1 MNQSSQEA
9 FSTKQLPNAPDAERS
24 ILCCILHNPDRFLIR
39 ASSDNI
45 TPEFFYNATNQRI
58 FQIIHEQHQQGK
70 NIDVTSVSEMIRD
83 RKEANLSV
91 ADLGD
96 IMLSEHSENSWQ
108 DYAEILRDRYARRLA
123 IEAGQQVASQN
134 LSGESAVFALKQA
147 AEAAMNALVGSTAIQ
162 RAGDAVGA
170 FLAKFKENYENG
182 RIPGLSTG
190 FSKLDEKTGGMR
202 KGEFW
207 VIGAKTSVGK
217 SVMMLQIAQHAI
229 RDGKKVA
236 IFTLE
241 MGADEVVGRMIAC
254 GNSIPIGEITQPRH
268 VSKINIDKIRNAAKS
283 LADTGLMICDNAD
296 LSIDAISGHCQRI
309 QETTGLDLVVIDY
322 LQLIS
327 TPKNRG
333 QSREQE
339 VAQISRACKQLA
351 KRLKCPVLTATQLN
365 EAGQSRESRAIEHDA
380 DCVFFIMQS
389 EHECQLNIWKARNSK
404 RGECLPVLMRGEYQR
419 FEML

>member
-1 MNQSSQEA
+1 MNQQNQEA
-9 FSTKQLPNAPDAERS
+9 FTTKQLPNAPDAERS

-123 IEAGQQVASQN
+123 IEAGQQVANQN

-190 FSKLDEKTGGMR
+190 FAKLDEKTGGMR

-217 SVMMLQIAQHAI
+217 SVMMLQIAQNAL
-229 RDGKKVA
+229 RNQSKVA

-241 MGADEVVGRMIAC
+241 MSAEEVIGRMIAC
-254 GNSIPIGEITQPRH
+254 GNSINIGEITQPRH
-268 VSKINIDKIRNAAKS
+268 LAKS
-283 LADTGLMICDNAD
+283 SIERIKRAANEIADMPLAICDSAD
-296 LSIDAISGHCQRI
+296 LTMEAIAGHCQRL
-309 QETTGLDLVVIDY
+309 QETQGLDLVVIDY

-327 TPKNRG
+327 VGKMRG

-339 VAQISRACKQLA
+339 VAGISRQCKQLA

-365 EAGQSRESRAIEHDA
+365 EAGQARESRAIEHDA
-380 DCVFFIMQS
+380 DCVFFIINDGDRCDLQ
-389 EHECQLNIWKARNSK
+389 IWKARNSK
-404 RGECLPVLMRGEYQR
+404 RGDVIPVTLRGEYQR
-419 FEML
+419 FEIN

>member
-1 MNQSSQEA
+1 MTEQP
-9 FSTKQLPNAPDAERS
+9 TKQLPYAPDAERS
-24 ILCCILHNPDRFLIR
+24 ILCCILHNPERFLVR

-45 TPEFFYNATNQRI
+45 LPEFFYNHTHQRLYT
-58 FQIIHEQHQQGK
+58 IIHEQRQQGRAV
-70 NIDVTSVSEMIRD
+70 DVTSVSELIRD
-83 RKEANLSV
+83 RKEQHLSV

-108 DYAEILRDRYARRLA
+108 VYIDILRDRYARRLA
-123 IEAGQQVASQN
+123 IEAGQSVSSQN
-134 LSGESAVFALKQA
+134 LSGESAVIALKQA
-147 AEAAMNALVGSTAIQ
+147 AESALQALVGSTAIQ
-162 RAGDAVGA
+162 NAKDATGA

-182 RIPGLSTG
+182 KIPGLSTG
-190 FSKLDEKTGGMR
+190 FPQLDEKTGGMR

-217 SVMMLQIAQHAI
+217 SVMMLQIAQNAI
-229 RDGKKVA
+229 KDGKKVA

-268 VSKINIDKIRNAAKS
+268 VSKMNIDKIRKAALDLS
-283 LADTGLMICDNAD
+283 QTDLMICDNAD

-327 TPKNRG
+327 TPKMRG

-380 DCVFFIMQS
+380 DCVFFILPNDNGAELQ
-389 EHECQLNIWKARNSK
+389 IWKARNSK
-404 RGECLPVLMRGEYQR
+404 RGELIPVSMQGEYQR
-419 FEML
+419 FIMH

>member
-1 MNQSSQEA
+1 MTEA
-9 FSTKQLPNAPDAERS
+9 TNQLPHAPDAERS

-45 TPEFFYNATNQRI
+45 LPEFFYNSTHQRLYT
-58 FQIIHEQHQQGK
+58 IIHEQRQQGRAV
-70 NIDVTSVSEMIRD
+70 DVTSVSELIRD
-83 RKEANLSV
+83 RKEAHLSV

-108 DYAEILRDRYARRLA
+108 IYTDILRDRYARRLA
-123 IEAGQQVASQN
+123 IEAGQKVSADN
-134 LSGESAVFALKQA
+134 LSGESAVLALKQA
-147 AEAAMNALVGSTAIQ
+147 AETALSALVGSTAIQ
-162 RAGDAVGA
+162 SAKDATGA

-182 RIPGLSTG
+182 KIPGLSTG
-190 FSKLDEKTGGMR
+190 FPQLDEKTGGMR

-217 SVMMLQIAQHAI
+217 SVMMLQIAQNAI
-229 RDGKKVA
+229 RDEKRVA

-268 VSKINIDKIRNAAKS
+268 VSRANIEKIKTAAKS
-283 LADTGLMICDNAD
+283 ISETHLMICDSAD

-309 QETTGLDLVVIDY
+309 QETSGLDLVVIDY

-327 TPKNRG
+327 TPKTRG

-380 DCVFFIMQS
+380 DCVFFILQS
-389 EHECQLNIWKARNSK
+389 ENDCQLSIWKARNSK
-404 RGECLPVLMRGEYQR
+404 RGEMIPVTMQGEYQR
-419 FEML
+419 FLMH

>member
-1 MNQSSQEA
+1 V
-9 FSTKQLPNAPDAERS
+9 
-24 ILCCILHNPDRFLIR
+24 
-39 ASSDNI
+39 
-45 TPEFFYNATNQRI
+45 
-58 FQIIHEQHQQGK
+58 
-70 NIDVTSVSEMIRD
+70 DVTSISELIRD
-83 RKEANLSV
+83 RKEAHLSV

-96 IMLSEHSENSWQ
+96 IMLSEHSEGSWQ
-108 DYAEILRDRYARRLA
+108 IYTDILRDRYARRLA

-134 LSGESAVFALKQA
+134 LSGESAILALKQA
-147 AEAAMNALVGSTAIQ
+147 AETALSALVGSTAIQ
-162 RAGDAVGA
+162 NAKDATGA
-170 FLAKFKENYENG
+170 FLTKFRENYENG
-182 RIPGLSTG
+182 KIPGLSTG
-190 FSKLDEKTGGMR
+190 FTQLDEKTGGMR

-207 VIGAKTSVGK
+207 VIGAKTSMGK
-217 SVMMLQIAQHAI
+217 SVMMLQIAQNAI
-229 RDGKKVA
+229 HEGKKVA

-241 MGADEVVGRMIAC
+241 MGADEVIGRMIAC

-268 VSKINIDKIRNAAKS
+268 VSKMNIEKIRNAAKAIS
-283 LADTGLMICDNAD
+283 ETNLMICDNAD

-327 TPKNRG
+327 TPKTRG

-380 DCVFFIMQS
+380 DCVFFIMVDNNES
-389 EHECQLNIWKARNSK
+389 NLHIWKARNSK
-404 RGECLPVLMRGEYQR
+404 RGELIPVTMNGEYQR
-419 FEML
+419 FIMH